1 MDKKALKQAFI
12 STIPV
17 MIGFL
22 FIGIAFG
29 LLLSDAGYGF
39 PWGIAMAVVVYG
51 GSLQF
56 ALIPLI
62 TSQASLLTVAVMS
75 LSISSRQMF
84 YGLSL
89 IERFKQMGKKALYMV
104 YSLCDETYS
113 VLVSDIPEGIDR
125 QKFDFYAA
133 VLDMVY
139 WAVGCGLGNLFGA
152 MIKFD
157 TTGIDFAMTALF
169 IVICTEQWLGS
180 KNHLPAVTGVVCAVI
195 SLIIFGR
202 DSFILPALATSM
214 IILMLIRNKVEV
226 KENE

>member
-152 MIKFD
+152 MITFD